1 MGSRLAGGAA
11 PMSPFSGCRA
21 APGRAAGHGTWGWAG
36 SPALGSLRPLLAME
50 YPPSVS
56 PEPLEMAFQ
65 RSHRLNLLRL
75 VVLLLVALAGI
86 KFLFRDSFTLEL
98 HKHVSKDSEFWGDTG
113 DVVQDIIPQSQ
124 VLELPAAKITT
135 LKQKQQVSRDVSAT
149 EMRLVHLDLKGAAP
163 RVSYLEQVF
172 PLLSQLGA
180 NGVLMEYEDMF
191 PFKGE
196 LEILRSPY
204 AYSEEDIERIQQLA
218 EKHKLEVVPLV
229 QTFGHVEFILKHE
242 KYQHLREVERFPNSF
257 NPHVPDTLALLKSLL
272 SQVIEKHRRSSWIH
286 IGADEVF
293 HLGEGM
299 DSKNWM
305 SHNKGDVG
313 TMYLKHIQEV
323 LGFLTAQFWGLRVL
337 MWDDMLR
344 KISVG
349 ALRESGIARHVS
361 PVVWFYA
368 PDFEAEQI
376 GTGTCR
382 APGGGGGI
390 PPSPP
395 QPPGAGGTGGS
406 RLSRCR
412 AVPHQVRGE
421 RLRGRLVR
429 QRLQGH
435 HGAGAGLDPAELP
448 PEKPPQL
455 AEGDAGRATAGPA
468 ALAGRRAH
476 RLAEVRGVG
485 PPPCPP
491 GARRAALARRWLSLF
506 LRYDHYSVLCE
517 LLPVSI
523 PSLAICLQ
531 TLVNGEPP
539 ALPGSPQL
547 PRPAGPLL
555 LGRALGGLG
564 GRGGRASLAQP
575 WRCAEAG
582 VSLMV
587 TCPSL
592 FCPFPRPPRGLHRR
606 GKEEGP
612 GSAGLGERAA
622 GAERLRGQG
631 RVPRCGNLPHGGA
644 GSWAPEGEHPQGSGG
659 GEVTAGGAV
668 ALVPLD
674 LYFMGG
680 NLPAVQLPI
689 PGGPRAPKSPVPLQC
704 HQGLVQPLPSEAPVW
719 EPPQHGELWQQG
731 AEAP

>member
-1 MGSRLAGGAA
+1 
-11 PMSPFSGCRA
+11 
-21 APGRAAGHGTWGWAG
+21 
-36 SPALGSLRPLLAME
+36 
-50 YPPSVS
+50 
-56 PEPLEMAFQ
+56 MAFQ

-98 HKHVSKDSEFWGDTG
+98 HKHVSKDSGFWGDTG
-113 DVVQDIIPQSQ
+113 DIVQDIIPQSQ
-124 VLELPAAKITT
+124 ILEVPAAKIIA
-135 LKQKQQVSRDVSAT
+135 LKQKQQVPRDVSAT

-218 EKHKLEVVPLV
+218 EQHKLEVVPLV

-257 NPHVPDTLALLKSLL
+257 NPHVPDTLALLKSIL
-272 SQVIEKHRRSSWIH
+272 SQVIEKHRRSTWIH

-313 TMYLKHIQEV
+313 TMYLKHIKEV
-323 LGFLTAQFWGLRVL
+323 LGFLTAQYWGLRVL

-349 ALRESGIARHVS
+349 ALRESGIAKHVS

-376 GTGTCR
+376 
-382 APGGGGGI
+382 
-390 PPSPP
+390 
-395 QPPGAGGTGGS
+395 
-406 RLSRCR
+406 
-412 AVPHQVRGE
+412 VRGE
-421 RLRGRLVR
+421 RLRGGLVR

-448 PEKPPQL
+448 PEKPPEL

-476 RLAEVRGVG
+476 RLAEVRSLL
-485 PPPCPP
+485 
-491 GARRAALARRWLSLF
+491 GALRAAASQHPLAG
-506 LRYDHYSVLCE
+506 H
-517 LLPVSI
+517 LPAD
-523 PSLAICLQ
+523 P
-531 TLVNGEPP
+531 GE
-539 ALPGSPQL
+539 
-547 PRPAGPLL
+547 
-555 LGRALGGLG
+555 
-564 GRGGRASLAQP
+564 
-575 WRCAEAG
+575 
-582 VSLMV
+582 
-587 TCPSL
+587 
-592 FCPFPRPPRGLHRR
+592 RGLHRR
-606 GKEEGP
+606 GKEESP
-612 GSAGLGERAA
+612 GCAGLGERAA
-622 GAERLRGQG
+622 GAEHL
-631 RVPRCGNLPHGGA
+631 VCGTWWARA
-644 GSWAPEGEHPQGSGG
+644 GERSLGWRS
-659 GEVTAGGAV
+659 TTWWS
-668 ALVPLD
+668 
-674 LYFMGG
+674 
-680 NLPAVQLPI
+680 
-689 PGGPRAPKSPVPLQC
+689 R
-704 HQGLVQPLPSEAPVW
+704 
-719 EPPQHGELWQQG
+719 
-731 AEAP
+731 